1 MEINSTLKLQDI
13 INSPNVAEILSTED
27 LSYIG
32 STVVSDF
39 EEDLSTR
46 DEWEEKMEDAL
57 KLAMQVTEEKTFP
70 WPGASN
76 VKFPLITIA
85 ALQYHARAYPALI
98 SGPSLVKCR
107 VIGEDNDGQKT
118 MRASRI
124 ETHMSY
130 QIMEEDYDWEEE
142 MDKTLL
148 VQAIMGCAFKKTY
161 FDAVKGYNESE
172 LILPKDLVISYYTKS
187 FEQSRRYTHVLQMH
201 KNDLIERERRGL
213 YCKGE
218 DTSAPSLP
226 TTKLGEVQD
235 QSQGMHNSGSNKD
248 TPYEILEQHRWLD
261 LDGDGYEE
269 PYIVTVRRDTK
280 QVKRILARF
289 YSDSVLYTTQREV
302 EILEKSKQFAEQ
314 AQDEKS
320 ISRIEQEI
328 QKVKESGEVIS
339 IKAEEYFTKYTFIPS
354 PDGGFY
360 GMGWGLLLGPTNK
373 SIDTL
378 INQLIDA
385 GTLSNTAGG
394 FLGRGAKLRK
404 GDNSFRPFE
413 WKPVDSVGDDLRK
426 NIFPMPV
433 REPSNVAFQL
443 LSLLISYGEKIG
455 MSVDILTGGNPGQN
469 TPAETS
475 RTMVEQGMKIF
486 SGIYKRT
493 YRALKSEFH
502 KLYRL
507 NQLFMSQDKDFE
519 NMTSGTSA
527 KVLTQ
532 DYIGNPT
539 DVRPAADP
547 EVVSKAERQQLAAAI
562 AERSLKIPGYN
573 SYLAERAFLESLGV
587 SNIDMI
593 FPDPNGPNA
602 IPASPNIKME
612 IEQLKA
618 QAKQAELEV
627 KLRLG
632 MASLMQEAEVNQAKI
647 NQLGADAIL
656 KLKVAGGVD
665 TNAQIALLNAQIGA
679 AKQQQDGILQSVKL
693 MQDYLRDMTNKENI
707 NGTGPGVSG
716 MEQAPSN
723 SGVLPQSQ
731 GSQESIG

>member
-1 MEINSTLKLQDI
+1 MELTSKLPLQEI
-13 INSPNVAEILSTED
+13 IVSPNIAERLEEED
-27 LSYIG
+27 LRWIG
-32 STVVSDF
+32 STVCENF
-39 EEDLSTR
+39 EADIATR
-46 DEWEEKMEDAL
+46 ADWEEKMEDAL

-107 VIGEDNDGQKT
+107 VIGEDKDGQKT
-118 MRASRI
+118 LRAKRI

-130 QIMEEDYDWEEE
+130 QILEEDADWEEE

-161 FDAVKGYNESE
+161 FNAVKGYNDSE
-172 LILPKDLVISYYTKS
+172 LVLPKDLVISYYTKS
-187 FEQSRRYTHVLQMH
+187 LEQSRRYTHVIQMT

-213 YCKGE
+213 YLKGT
-218 DTSAPSLP
+218 DTSASMLPSTGLDVV
-226 TTKLGEVQD
+226 KD
-235 QSQGMHNSGSNKD
+235 QSQGMNNAGTNKD
-248 TPYEILEQHRWLD
+248 TPYEILEQHCWLD

-269 PYIVTVRRDTK
+269 PYVVTVRKDT
-280 QVKRILARF
+280 QEVKRILARF
-289 YSDSVLYTTQREV
+289 YSDSVQYTKEA
-302 EILEKSKQFAEQ
+302 EIKVLERTKMEAEQ
-314 AQDEKS
+314 AKDQKKADQIDK
-320 ISRIEQEI
+320 EI
-328 QKVKESGEVIS
+328 AKIKAQSEVIY
-339 IKAEEYFTKYTFIPS
+339 IKPEEYFTKYTFIPS

-426 NIFPMPV
+426 NVFPLPV

-443 LSLLISYGEKIG
+443 LQLLIGYGEKIG

-493 YRALKSEFH
+493 YRALKDEFR

-507 NQLFMSQDKDFE
+507 NQLFLSKDTDFE
-519 NMTSGTSA
+519 DMTQGTGA
-527 KVLTQ
+527 KVLLQ
-532 DYIGNPT
+532 DYLGNPT

-547 EVVSKAERQQLAAAI
+547 EVVSKMERQQQAGAI
-562 AERSLKIPGYN
+562 AQRALQIPGYDR
-573 SYLAERAFLESLGV
+573 YLAERNFLEAMGV
-587 SNIDMI
+587 PNIDML
-593 FPDPNGPNA
+593 FPDPKGPNA
-602 IPASPNIKME
+602 VQPVPNIKLE

-618 QAKQAELEV
+618 KSKQMDSEIKLKIAMATLMEQAQV
-627 KLRLG
+627 D
-632 MASLMQEAEVNQAKI
+632 QAKI
-647 NQLGADAIL
+647 HQMEADVIL
-656 KLKVAGGVD
+656 KLKTAGGID
-665 TNAQIALLNAQIGA
+665 TGHEIALLNAQIGA
-679 AKQQQDGILQSVKL
+679 AKQHQDGILQSVKIMHEML
-693 MQDYLRDMTNKENI
+693 KTQQEGAQSNDTAPGI
-707 NGTGPGVSG
+707 PGVD
-716 MEQAPSN
+716 QAPSN
-723 SGVLPQSQ
+723 GGNVPQPQ
-731 GSQESIG
+731 GS

>member
-1 MEINSTLKLQDI
+1 MELTSKLPLQEI
-13 INSPNVAEILSTED
+13 IVSPNIAERLDEED
-27 LSYIG
+27 LRHIG
-32 STVVSDF
+32 STVCINY
-39 EEDLSTR
+39 EADLSTR
-46 DEWEEKMEDAL
+46 AEWEEKMEDAL
-57 KLAMQVTEEKTFP
+57 KLAMQVTEDKTFP

-107 VIGEDNDGQKT
+107 VIGEDKDGQKT
-118 MRASRI
+118 LRAKRI

-130 QIMEEDYDWEEE
+130 QILEEDSDWEEE

-161 FDAVKGYNESE
+161 FNAVKGYNDSE
-172 LILPKDLVISYYTKS
+172 LVLPKDLVISYYTKS
-187 FEQSRRYTHVLQMH
+187 LEQSRRYTHVIQMT

-213 YCKGE
+213 FCKGD
-218 DTSAPSLP
+218 DTTAPLLP
-226 TTKLGEVQD
+226 STGLDVVKD
-235 QSQGMHNSGSNKD
+235 QSQGMNNAGSNKD
-248 TPYEILEQHRWLD
+248 TPFEILEQHCWLD

-269 PYIVTVRRDTK
+269 PYVVTVRRDT
-280 QVKRILARF
+280 QEVKRILARF
-289 YSDSVLYTTQREV
+289 YSDSVQYTKEA
-302 EILEKSKQFAEQ
+302 EIKVLERTKMEAEQ
-314 AQDEKS
+314 AKDQKKVDQIDKE
-320 ISRIEQEI
+320 IEQI
-328 QKVKESGEVIS
+328 KAQSEVIY
-339 IKAEEYFTKYTFIPS
+339 IKPEEYFTKYTFIPS

-426 NIFPMPV
+426 NVFPLPV

-443 LSLLISYGEKIG
+443 LQLLIGYGEKIG

-493 YRALKSEFH
+493 YRSLKDEFR

-507 NQLFMSQDKDFE
+507 NQLFLSKDTDFE
-519 NMTSGTSA
+519 DMTQGTGA
-527 KVLTQ
+527 KVLVQ
-532 DYIGNPT
+532 DYLGNPT

-547 EVVSKAERQQLAAAI
+547 EVVSKMERQQQAGAVAQRALQ
-562 AERSLKIPGYN
+562 IPGYN
-573 SYLAERAFLESLGV
+573 KYLAERTFLETMGV
-587 SNIDMI
+587 ANIDML
-593 FPDPNGPNA
+593 FPDPKGPNA
-602 IPASPNIKME
+602 VPPIPNIKLE
-612 IEQLKA
+612 VEQLKA
-618 QAKQAELEV
+618 KSKQMESEIKLKIAMATLMEQAQV
-627 KLRLG
+627 D
-632 MASLMQEAEVNQAKI
+632 QAKI
-647 NQLGADAIL
+647 HQMEADVIL
-656 KLKVAGGVD
+656 KLKTAGGVD
-665 TNAQIALLNAQIGA
+665 TGHEIALLNAQIGA
-679 AKQQQDGILQSVKL
+679 AKQHQDGILQSVKL
-693 MQDYLRDMTNKENI
+693 MHEMLKTQQEGAQSNDTAPGI
-707 NGTGPGVSG
+707 PGVDQASG
-716 MEQAPSN
+716 N
-723 SGVLPQSQ
+723 SGNVSQPQ
-731 GSQESIG
+731 GS